1 MKDRFQL
8 TERKRRLPELVLETD
23 SGAASLL
30 RQRRSLLIVHIHDWA
45 CTACNAYMNELARF
59 VGEIKSWSCDVAV
72 VMPGE
77 RTVVPDQL
85 TSGFRVLFDPESR
98 FELALDAPP
107 PGVLIADQ
115 WGDIILMRSVGPEHE
130 FPSIAE
136 LISELRYLGIRC
148 PECEGE
154 AL

>member
-30 RQRRSLLIVHIHDWA
+30 RPGRSLLVIHIHDWA
-45 CTACNAYMNELARF
+45 CTACTTYINELSGF

-72 VMPGE
+72 VIPAE

-85 TSGFRVLFDPESR
+85 SSGFRAFFDPEGR
-98 FELALDAPP
+98 FEFALDTPP

-115 WGDIILMRSVGPEHE
+115 WSDIVLMRSAAPEHD
-130 FPSIAE
+130 FPPIAE
-136 LISELRYLGIRC
+136 LISEIRYLGIRC